1 MNQKIL
7 ENMVLFRGIHSEE
20 LLALL
25 ACLQA
30 KEQTV
35 AKETFL
41 FLAGKSKPQM
51 GIVLSGQAQV
61 IRENILG
68 DRMII
73 GTLHPGSLFGE
84 TYACMDVP
92 VMPVSVF
99 AKESCQ
105 VLLFDIKKILHTCS
119 SSCSFHHI
127 LIQNLMKIF
136 AQKNA
141 MLNQKMSYLSH
152 KTIRSKLEAFLLD
165 QAERQKSASFSLSL
179 NRNELADYLCVD
191 RSAMSRELGKMKE
204 EGILD
209 FQKNHF
215 TLLSL
220 LP

>member
-1 MNQKIL
+1 
-7 ENMVLFRGIHSEE
+7 
-20 LLALL
+20 
-25 ACLQA
+25 
-30 KEQTV
+30 
-35 AKETFL
+35 
-41 FLAGKSKPQM
+41 
-51 GIVLSGQAQV
+51 
-61 IRENILG
+61 
-68 DRMII
+68 
-73 GTLHPGSLFGE
+73 
-84 TYACMDVP
+84 
-92 VMPVSVF
+92 
-99 AKESCQ
+99 
-105 VLLFDIKKILHTCS
+105 
-119 SSCSFHHI
+119 
-127 LIQNLMKIF
+127 MKIF

-179 NRNELADYLCVD
+179 NRNELADYLCID